1 MIPALVVFIYLA
13 VVLSIGLFARATS
26 RRGDAEDYFLAGRS
40 LGPVVFLLSL
50 FGANMTAFSILGAS
64 GHAFANGIVTYGLMA
79 SSSALIIPLS
89 LFAIGTR
96 LWALGKRHGF
106 MTPVQMFRDRWEC
119 GHIGT
124 VIFAVQAILLV
135 PYVVIA
141 VMGGGTTLAAVS
153 GGLVPFWVGGA
164 IVSLV
169 IMGYV
174 FFGGM
179 RGTAWVNTFQ
189 TILFLSFGAIAVA
202 VIAAG
207 MGGFRQAIESML
219 ASPSTGP
226 LLTRERVSPLYFFS
240 YTFIPLSSIAFP
252 HIGIFCLTARRLE
265 HFRRTI
271 VLYPICMLAIWL
283 PSVFL
288 GVVANNATS
297 VPAIAAKIE
306 ARAAIAAEGPPSPRS
321 GLGEATPEL
330 SAEAGPRL
338 SPERR
343 DELRKQA
350 SGDDVILK
358 LVEGY
363 APLWVASL
371 LGAAV
376 MAAVMASDSQI
387 LALSTMF
394 TEDVFT
400 FYRGTERFGQAVQ
413 VQTGRLFVVVL
424 TVVAYLIALEVP
436 QSIFD
441 LATQY
446 AFAGYSS
453 LAPLLVA
460 ALFWRGS
467 TKWGALAVT
476 VWTAAAV
483 AAIAILQSIVPAPP
497 PGTSVPILSVA
508 GVDVITRSAAGTMV
522 MGLLPVVPMTIISSL
537 LMVAV
542 SHMTAAARPSD
553 ETLARYFET

>member
-1 MIPALVVFIYLA
+1 MIPAAVVFAYLA
-13 VVLSIGLFARATS
+13 AVLAIGLVARRAS
-26 RRGDAEDYFLAGRS
+26 AQRPDAEDFFLAGRS
-40 LGPVVFLLSL
+40 LGPAVFLLSL

-89 LFAIGTR
+89 LFVIGTR

-124 VIFAVQAILLV
+124 VIFAVQAVLLV
-135 PYVVIA
+135 PYIVIA
-141 VMGGGTTLAAVS
+141 VIGGGTTLRAVS
-153 GGLVPFWVGGA
+153 GGLVPFWFGGA

-169 IMGYV
+169 VMGYV
-174 FFGGM
+174 LFGGM

-202 VIAAG
+202 VIGSG
-207 MGGFRQAIESML
+207 MGGFRQAMEAML
-219 ASPSTGP
+219 ASPSTAP

-252 HIGIFCLTARRLE
+252 HIGIFCLTARRLA
-265 HFRRTI
+265 HFRKTV

-288 GVVANNATS
+288 GVVANRATDI
-297 VPAIAAKIE
+297 PAVKAKLE
-306 ARAAIAAEGPPSPRS
+306 ARAILAAE
-321 GLGEATPEL
+321 
-330 SAEAGPRL
+330 GPRL
-338 SPERR
+338 SPDRR
-343 DELRKQA
+343 DELRVEA

-363 APLWVASL
+363 APLWLTSL

-394 TEDVFT
+394 TEDVFA
-400 FYRGTERFGQAVQ
+400 FYVSATRARDALQ
-413 VQTGRLFVVVL
+413 VQTGRVFVVLVTL
-424 TVVAYLIALEVP
+424 VAYVIALVAP

-441 LATQY
+441 IATQY
-446 AFAGYSS
+446 AFAGYAALS
-453 LAPLLVA
+453 PLLVA
-460 ALFWRGS
+460 ALFWKGS
-467 TKWGALAVT
+467 TRWGALAAT
-476 VWTAAAV
+476 LWTAAAV
-483 AAIAILQSIVPAPP
+483 LGVAVLQTAVPAPP
-497 PGTSVPILSVA
+497 PGAAVSILSVA
-508 GVDVITRSAAGTMV
+508 GIDVITRAASGTLV
-522 MGLLPVVPMTIISSL
+522 LGLLPVVPMTLISAL
-537 LMVAV
+537 LMAAV
-542 SHMTAAARPSD
+542 SRFTPASRPGAA
-553 ETLARYFET
+553 TLARYF